1 MLCNIPMFK
10 ELVVTSFYCEEC
22 GNKNT
27 NVEFGGKI
35 SDFAV
40 NISLNCTNMEDFKRD
55 VVKSEFGSIKIPEL
69 DFEIPANK
77 KG

>member
-1 MLCNIPMFK
+1 MFK

-40 NISLNCTNMEDFKRD
+40 NISLNCTKMD
-55 VVKSEFGSIKIPEL
+55 VIFINIIFILKFI
-69 DFEIPANK
+69 
-77 KG
+77 